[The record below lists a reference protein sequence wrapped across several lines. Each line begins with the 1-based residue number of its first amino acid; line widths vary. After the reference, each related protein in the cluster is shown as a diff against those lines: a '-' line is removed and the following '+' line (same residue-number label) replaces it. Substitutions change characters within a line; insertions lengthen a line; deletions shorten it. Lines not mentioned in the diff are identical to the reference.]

1 MAWGEAATV
10 RPDVVQAADPFV
22 RVTVPQAEIVVPS
35 AAKLTVPPGVPL
47 PGETALTLAVKVTGC
62 PNVDGFAE
70 AVTAVA
76 VAAWLTWCAAVPE
89 LPPKLASPPYV
100 AVSVFAPAVVEVRA
114 QLPDPLLRLAIVQL
128 PVPSVTVTDP
138 VGVPMNPPTAIRVD
152 PSGQG

>member
-1 MAWGEAATV
+1 
-10 RPDVVQAADPFV
+10 
-22 RVTVPQAEIVVPS
+22 
-35 AAKLTVPPGVPL
+35 
-47 PGETALTLAVKVTGC
+47 
-62 PNVDGFAE
+62 
-70 AVTAVA
+70 
-76 VAAWLTWCAAVPE
+76 LTWCVAVPE
-89 LPPKLASPPYV
+89 LSPKLASPLYV